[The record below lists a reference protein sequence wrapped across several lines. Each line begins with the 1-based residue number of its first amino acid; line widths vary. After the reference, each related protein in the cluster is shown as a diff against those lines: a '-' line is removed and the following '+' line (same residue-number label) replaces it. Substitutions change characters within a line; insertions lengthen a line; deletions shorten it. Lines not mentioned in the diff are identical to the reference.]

1 MEYSI
6 EFNNIVKRYQLGKSV
21 NSVRDLFRGFG
32 RKETEYHYAVNDVS
46 FRLKPGESLGIIGP
60 NGAGK
65 TTSLKLLS
73 GVTKPT
79 FGEIAVNGRF
89 SALIELGAGFHPDLT
104 GRENVFLNGTILGM
118 SRAEITERFNDIH
131 EFSGIGQFIDTPVKR
146 YSSGMYARL
155 GFSIAAHVDPDVLL
169 IDEVLAVGDF
179 AFRAK
184 CYKRMDDL
192 RAKGT
197 SLIFVTHDMDAV
209 RRVCDRGMV
218 MYQGKDVFTGTSAEA
233 VIAYSDV
240 IREAAKKAS
249 QEASTG
255 KVENGL
261 SQRVMS
267 FAADITNVS
276 MYNAAGENLTTFEP
290 GEEVTVAVEFDV
302 NKDMESPVFAL
313 TIRLPNGQLVYDATT
328 RWLNIE
334 TPSYTAGERGRVEY
348 KLKLNLLDGAYDV
361 GVDMASHDLSCYI
374 DRLERAMGFAVVNG
388 SGAKGV
394 ADLQPVISFDTR
406 KEVQKHLD

>member
-6 EFNNIVKRYQLGKSV
+6 EFNDIVKKYKLGKSV
-21 NSVRDLFRGFG
+21 NSLRDLFRSRGKSNQPEF
-32 RKETEYHYAVNDVS
+32 HYAVNDVN
-46 FRLKPGESLGIIGP
+46 FKLKRGESLGIIGP

-65 TTSLKLLS
+65 TTTLKLLS
-73 GVTKPT
+73 GVTKPSS
-79 FGEIAVNGRF
+79 GEVKVNGRF

-104 GRENVFLNGTILGM
+104 GRENVYLNGTILGM
-118 SRAEITERFNDIH
+118 SRSEITERFDAILD
-131 EFSGIGQFIDTPVKR
+131 FAGIGQFIDTPVKR

-169 IDEVLAVGDF
+169 VDEVLAVGDF

-209 RRVCDRGMV
+209 RRVCDKGMV
-218 MYQGKDVFTGTSAEA
+218 MYQGTDVFTGTSSEA
-233 VIAYSDV
+233 VVAYSDV
-240 IREAAKKAS
+240 IRKAAKKAS
-249 QEASTG
+249 KTVDAGGT
-255 KVENGL
+255 ENGL

-267 FAADITNVS
+267 FAADISNVS
-276 MYNAAGENLTTFEP
+276 MFNEAGENVTTFEP
-290 GEEVTVAVEFDV
+290 GEEVSIAVEFDV

-313 TIRLPNGQLVYDATT
+313 TIRRPDGQLVYDATT

-334 TPSYTAGERGRVEY
+334 TPSYKAGETGRIEY
-348 KLKLNLLDGAYDV
+348 KVKLNILEGVYDV
-361 GVDMASHDLSCYI
+361 GVDMASNDLSCYI
-374 DRLERAMGFAVVNG
+374 DRIERAMGFAIVNG
-388 SGAKGV
+388 SGAKGI
-394 ADLQPVISFDTR
+394 ADLQPVISFDSRTPVG
-406 KEVQKHLD
+406 EG

>member
-1 MEYSI
+1 MDYSI
-6 EFNNIVKRYQLGKSV
+6 EFNDIVKRYRLGKSV
-21 NSVRDLFRGFG
+21 NSVRDLFRGMG
-32 RKETEYHYAVNDVS
+32 KNNAPEYHYAVNDVS
-46 FRLKPGESLGIIGP
+46 FKLKPGESLGIIGP

-65 TTSLKLLS
+65 TTTLKLLS

-79 FGEIAVNGRF
+79 FGEINVNGRF

-104 GRENVFLNGTILGM
+104 GRENVYLNGTILGM
-118 SRAEITERFNDIH
+118 SRVEITERFDEIL

-155 GFSIAAHVDPDVLL
+155 GFSIAAHVDPEVLL
-169 IDEVLAVGDF
+169 VDEVLAVGDF

-209 RRVCDRGMV
+209 RRVCDKGMV
-218 MYQGKDVFTGTSAEA
+218 MYQGKNVFTGTSSEA
-233 VIAYSDV
+233 VIEYSDV
-240 IREAAKKAS
+240 IREAAKKAAKAV
-249 QEASTG
+249 EAGGT
-255 KVENGL
+255 EHGL

-276 MYNAAGENLTTFEP
+276 MYNDAGENITTFEP
-290 GEEVTVAVEFDV
+290 GEEVTIAVEFDV
-302 NKDMESPVFAL
+302 NKDMVSPVFAF
-313 TIRLPNGQLVYDATT
+313 TIRRPDGQLVYDATT

-334 TPSYTAGERGRVEY
+334 TPSYTVGETGRVEY
-348 KLKLNLLDGAYDV
+348 KIKLNILEGVYDV
-361 GVDMASHDLSCYI
+361 GVDMASNDLSCYI
-374 DRLERAMGFAVVNG
+374 DRIERAMGFAVVNG
-388 SGAKGV
+388 SGAKGI
-394 ADLQPVISFDTR
+394 ADLQPVISFGNRTR
-406 KEVQKHLD
+406 IKQES